1 MIKIGAVMTTSGPA
15 ALLGSSFLKAIQLA
29 KEDLT
34 NTTHHYD
41 LLIEEIP
48 SPDKAERA
56 IQNLI
61 KIAKVDALVVGLSIS
76 GQIVKP
82 YVTAAKIPL
91 FCVCSVSG
99 VGEEPNTFTIMPLA
113 EDEATRWA
121 AEAQRRGIKRV
132 ALLTQV
138 YPSIDGHVRALKVEA
153 GNAAGGIQGATPP
166 KEQVAERFAEGP
178 IWVAELEGAI
188 VGTVA
193 AVPRST
199 ELYIRSMAVSRVP
212 KAEASARASWM
223 PSRSLP
229 PRAGIAG

>member
-82 YVTAAKIPL
+82 YVTAAK
-91 FCVCSVSG
+91 F
-99 VGEEPNTFTIMPLA
+99 
-113 EDEATRWA
+113 ATRPFIWS
-121 AEAQRRGIKRV
+121 KRV
-132 ALLTQV
+132 RSLWC
-138 YPSIDGHVRALKVEA
+138 SSWSRRAWRP
-153 GNAAGGIQGATPP
+153 T
-166 KEQVAERFAEGP
+166 
-178 IWVAELEGAI
+178 
-188 VGTVA
+188 
-193 AVPRST
+193 
-199 ELYIRSMAVSRVP
+199 SRV
-212 KAEASARASWM
+212 KSRFRRSGSALVPAATG
-223 PSRSLP
+223 RSLSSMTCWGSTISSSP
-229 PRAGIAG
+229 GF